1 MAILPFAVTLVAV
14 AVLWSIVLRLVVG
27 ARNRAAAASERAQ
40 LETAGLALS
49 GDPLGTYLVSA
60 RAHGVDVDVEN
71 GGGRRAPGAQGDE
84 TRAVCLVRVG
94 TRLADQIVCA
104 ADRADSVMGPLPAA
118 PRMATGDA
126 AFDAAYATF
135 VSPGAPGGAIAWAER
150 PTLDAM
156 RALGLVW
163 MRVQGGRCE
172 VAFEPL
178 AAADVPRAVAVGA
191 RLAGGPPVPRAAPS
205 VRASPVTRRSSGAAA
220 VWVIAAL
227 GALGGF
233 PLAFARPLMDLDAK
247 TECPPGSRLTT
258 ATTGQNGDGD
268 TSLICWSG
276 PYADT
281 GLMVIGAS
289 PDEQIHY
296 RHYAGCCVLT
306 GACVALLG
314 LLLATIRLRAR

>member
-1 MAILPFAVTLVAV
+1 MTLFAV
-14 AVLWSIVLRLVVG
+14 AVLWSTVLGIVVA
-27 ARNRAAAASERAQ
+27 ARNRAVAASERAQ
-40 LETAGLALS
+40 LEATGLALS
-49 GDPLGTYLVSA
+49 GDPLGPYVVSA
-60 RAHGVDVDVEN
+60 RAHGVDIVVEN
-71 GGGRRAPGAQGDE
+71 GGGQRAPGAQQEE

-94 TRLADQIVCA
+94 ARLADQLVCA

-118 PRMATGDA
+118 PRVATGDA

-135 VSPGAPGGAIAWAER
+135 VSVGAPDGAIAWAER

-163 MRVQGGRCE
+163 MRVQGGKCE

-191 RLAGGPPVPRAAPS
+191 RLAGGPLSPRDAPS
-205 VRASPVTRRSSGAAA
+205 VRAPRAERRSSGAAA
-220 VWVIAAL
+220 VWVLAAI
-227 GALGGF
+227 GALGGIG
-233 PLAFARPLMDLDAK
+233 LAFAQPLMDLDSA

-258 ATTGQNGDGD
+258 ESHGDGD

-276 PYADT
+276 PWADT
-281 GLMVIGAS
+281 GIRVIGAS
-289 PDEQIHY
+289 SDERIHY

-306 GACVALLG
+306 GASVALLG
-314 LLLATIRLRAR
+314 LLVATILLPFRFARGEWRTS